1 MMKTDALLAKGFRSG
16 SQNLI
21 RKTRNLPRKSF
32 EASSRV
38 LLTHL
43 TLYNTPPAATSET
56 LN

>member
-21 RKTRNLPRKSF
+21 RKTRNVPPKSF
-32 EASSRV
+32 KASSRV

-43 TLYNTPPAATSET
+43 TLYNTPSET
-56 LN
+56 TSKTLN